1 MLSLFKGIFFYM
13 AVALLWYTIPNPG
26 RCLVAIILCSN
37 ILAHCLGLK
46 ILPVYTRHNAVA
58 TVIYM
63 SYLKAMGVGLERML
77 DQGSSLMEIL
87 SRSRRLC

>member
-1 MLSLFKGIFFYM
+1 VLEEDFLLLFFMRENMLSLFKGIFFYM

-46 ILPVYTRHNAVA
+46 ILPV
-58 TVIYM
+58 
-63 SYLKAMGVGLERML
+63 
-77 DQGSSLMEIL
+77 
-87 SRSRRLC
+87 